1 MSTSKQ
7 LNLPPV
13 PVQSVSLARESAVS
27 GNGKALSHDQETR
40 LTSLL
45 AASVEATGCTEKEAA
60 LTQGYEPTYWSR
72 IKSGEKHAYLDRVSR
87 LPESVQRAFVT
98 RWAFQLRL
106 RVSEGDSQ
114 KHAAANLLKAAA
126 DFLAESA

>member
-1 MSTSKQ
+1 MASSKQ
-7 LNLPPV
+7 LNLPPAL
-13 PVQSVSLARESAVS
+13 VQSVSSARESGVPTD
-27 GNGKALSHDQETR
+27 GKDLSHDQETR

-45 AASVEATGCTEKEAA
+45 AASVEATGCAEKEAA
-60 LTQGYEPTYWSR
+60 LSQGYEPAYWSR
-72 IKSGEKHAYLDRVSR
+72 IKSGEKHAYLDRVGR

-98 RWAFQLRL
+98 RWACQLRL
-106 RVSEGDSQ
+106 RVSEGDAQ